1 MKDLK
6 IDYIKRAIKK
16 GDLKYKI
23 FCYFLMKINYSNER
37 IQALE
42 IRNKKY
48 SKIYK
53 KYKKYLDMYNPEK
66 DNNVS
71 NNKPT
76 IWILWLQGVENAPEI
91 VKKCIKSIKHY
102 NGDKKIVVLTKDN
115 LFDYIKLPKYI
126 IEKWRKGII
135 SNTHFS
141 DIVRIELLY
150 DYGGIW
156 MDATTFCTSS
166 LPKFF
171 LKNDLFLYRYKDGC
185 DKTIKYNSWFI
196 YSKKG
201 NRIIGSTRFLLFEY
215 WKHERKIK
223 EYFLLHFFLT
233 MSFEKYQEDEKKIFC
248 LTDDVAH
255 TLQANFYRKFNI
267 EEYEMIKSKSSIHKL
282 TYKIDKEKIS
292 KGCYYDVLVNSEKH
306 NY

>member
-66 DNNVS
+66 DNNVD

-91 VKKCIKSIKHY
+91 VKKCIKSIKYY

-156 MDATTFCTSS
+156 MDATTFCTSAV
-166 LPKFF
+166 LIFF
-171 LKNDLFLYRYKDGC
+171 
-185 DKTIKYNSWFI
+185 
-196 YSKKG
+196 
-201 NRIIGSTRFLLFEY
+201 
-215 WKHERKIK
+215 
-223 EYFLLHFFLT
+223 
-233 MSFEKYQEDEKKIFC
+233 
-248 LTDDVAH
+248 A
-255 TLQANFYRKFNI
+255 
-267 EEYEMIKSKSSIHKL
+267 SSR
-282 TYKIDKEKIS
+282 
-292 KGCYYDVLVNSEKH
+292 
-306 NY
+306 